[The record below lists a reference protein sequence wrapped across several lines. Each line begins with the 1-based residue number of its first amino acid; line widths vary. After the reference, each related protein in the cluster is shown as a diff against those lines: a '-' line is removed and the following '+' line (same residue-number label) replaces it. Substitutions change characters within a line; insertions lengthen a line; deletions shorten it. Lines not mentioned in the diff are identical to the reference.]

1 MERAVDGKDVKLL
14 YSPDSVAEALLSPF
28 FIAVDLR
35 NSPPNRLLRALT
47 FS

>member
-14 YSPDSVAEALLSPF
+14 YSPDSIEEALLTPF

-35 NSPPNRLLRALT
+35 NSPPNRLLQAFI